1 MATTAR
7 IIMIIEAIISE
18 LVMVD
23 SYGSGPKATTTG
35 IYTRTIIGYRILSFL
50 SGLRRRHL
58 SILDI

>member
-23 SYGSGPKATTTG
+23 SYWSGPKATTTG
-35 IYTRTIIGYRILSFL
+35 IYTVTIIGYRILSFL
-50 SGLRRRHL
+50 SGER
-58 SILDI
+58 